1 MSLKS
6 CMVLYVPHGTEINL
20 YLWYSIYTIYV
31 CSRIA
36 RSIAGV
42 YNRGAIFVCTHQ
54 GRICYI

>member
-42 YNRGAIFVCTHQ
+42 YN
-54 GRICYI
+54 